1 MSVINSRML
10 VAGSAVMIGGQAV
23 QVAVA
28 FAANLILVQYLSP
41 AEFGRFALVL
51 ASASLILSVVS
62 IRINTLVFRASDDA
76 LDESTKQRYFTV
88 IAIETV
94 LAAAIGLVWTALAGI
109 SEGWATAL
117 VIAVCARHWLDQ
129 NKSFFERRMP
139 YVRLGLF
146 ETGVSILMH
155 VASVVMVLSG
165 VGAATLYWR
174 EIIGVA
180 LSFVGLGLL
189 GGVSLFR
196 FRLPDTADWRRIL
209 GEIRGVWIDSAL
221 DGAYQRVVIQCAG
234 LIGGDR
240 AAGYFF
246 QAQRL
251 AFLPQQLLAPF
262 AIRIVSNWFGRL
274 EHPAPRIEARGKV
287 LGVLALPLFGAALG
301 AYFFADPIVPM
312 IFGQA
317 WAPAAGILAALSG
330 FILFS
335 CLFEV
340 LRAYCAIT
348 RHLRILLLG
357 RIAQYLAT
365 ITVVAWA
372 IAGGGLDA
380 VKLAFGV
387 SAGFAAAFLFV
398 LIALTRKEL
407 NERTREAA

>member
-10 VAGSAVMIGGQAV
+10 VAGSAVMIAGQAI

-51 ASASLILSVVS
+51 ASASLILSIVS
-62 IRINTLVFRASDDA
+62 MRINTLVFRTPESAF
-76 LDESTKQRYFTV
+76 DEATKQRYFTL

-94 LAAAIGLVWTALAGI
+94 LAAIVGIAWTTLAGI
-109 SEGWATAL
+109 SEGWAAAL

-139 YVRLGLF
+139 YVRLGLI
-146 ETGVSILMH
+146 ETGVSVLMH

-165 VGAATLYWR
+165 MGAATLYWR
-174 EIIGVA
+174 EIIGVL

-189 GGVSLFR
+189 GGISIFR
-196 FRLPDTADWRRIL
+196 IRFPNSTDWRRL
-209 GEIRGVWIDSAL
+209 FGEIRGIWVDSAL
-221 DGAYQRVVIQCAG
+221 DGAYQRLVIQCAG

-251 AFLPQQLLAPF
+251 AFLPQQLLAPL

-287 LGVLALPLFGAALG
+287 LGVLALPLLGAALG

-312 IFGQA
+312 IFGPD
-317 WAPAAGILAALSG
+317 WAPAADILAALSG

-348 RHLRILLLG
+348 RHLWILLVG

-365 ITVVAWA
+365 IAVVAWA
-372 IAGGGLDA
+372 LAGGGLDA

-398 LIALTRKEL
+398 LVALTRKEL
-407 NERTREAA
+407 GERTQGAA

>member
-10 VAGSAVMIGGQAV
+10 VAGSAVMVAGQAI
-23 QVAVA
+23 QAAVA

-51 ASASLILSVVS
+51 ASASLILSLVS
-62 IRINTLVFRASDDA
+62 MRINTLVFRASDDA
-76 LDESTKQRYFTV
+76 FDEATKQRYFTLIV
-88 IAIETV
+88 IETF
-94 LAAAIGLVWTALAGI
+94 LAAAIGLVWTAVAGI
-109 SEGWATAL
+109 SDGWAVAL
-117 VIAVCARHWLDQ
+117 VLAICARHWLDQ

-139 YVRLGLF
+139 YVRLGLI
-146 ETGVSILMH
+146 ETGVSVLMH

-174 EIIGVA
+174 EVLGV
-180 LSFVGLGLL
+180 LFSFVGLGLL
-189 GGVSLFR
+189 GGISIFGIR
-196 FRLPDTADWRRIL
+196 FPNAAGWRRIF

-221 DGAYQRVVIQCAG
+221 DGAYQRLVIQCAG

-251 AFLPQQLLAPF
+251 AFLPQQLLAPLVV
-262 AIRIVSNWFGRL
+262 RIVSNWFGRL
-274 EHPAPRIEARGKV
+274 EHPAPRIETRSKV
-287 LGVLALPLFGAALG
+287 LGFLAIPLLGTALA

-312 IFGQA
+312 IFGSA
-317 WAPAAGILAALSG
+317 WTPAADVLAALSG

-348 RHLRILLLG
+348 RHLRILLIG

-365 ITVVAWA
+365 IAVVAWA
-372 IAGGGLDA
+372 LAGGGLDV

-407 NERTREAA
+407 GERTQRTV